1 MDPSWRGV
9 IKSSTEVCFSPEKM
23 QLQDLSHGQPLRDFA
38 RVPHVP
44 KVKVHWTNV
53 KGLESLTFAFP
64 APWALTHLEMMLHD
78 YGSHDDHPPLSAV
91 LDAIMSCKDTLRV
104 CSMWAAIASIEPAVL
119 ARPAVKFPVLES
131 LALHDEGACL
141 ALLISAP
148 NLRNLFIEGNPTCD
162 GGADNRY
169 ISEEQAL
176 FRLKTLLDSSDD
188 CPHLRS
194 LALFNSDLDKG
205 DLVALLRRLP
215 SLTELDLIEI
225 WDAEATPAIF
235 DALTRK
241 PEDPAS
247 LTFLPALTSLTIC
260 DGADGESTR
269 HSVWSWYKVVV
280 KSRLN
285 PLTLNG
291 TKLACLQECHTVSE
305 HSLGFGVRGG
315 EGDITLESLDELMS
329 EDGSDADSWD
339 MSSVESADEAGP

>member
-1 MDPSWRGV
+1 MDFPCSIDVR
-9 IKSSTEVCFSPEKM
+9 SPTEVTISIKETQPERRDHHPSFG
-23 QLQDLSHGQPLRDFA
+23 DLAGVS
-38 RVPHVP
+38 
-44 KVKVHWTNV
+44 KVEVRWFKVEGWLPPT
-53 KGLESLTFAFP
+53 LAFP
-64 APWALTHLEMMLHD
+64 VTWALTHLEMQLHD
-78 YGSHDDHPPLSAV
+78 YCSHDDHPPLSAV
-91 LDAIMSCKDTLRV
+91 LDAIISCKDTLRV
-104 CSMWAAIASIEPAVL
+104 CSVWAAIASIEPAVL
-119 ARPAVKFPVLES
+119 ARPVVAFPALET

-148 NLRNLFIEGNPTCD
+148 SLRNLFIEGNPTCD

-176 FRLKTLLDSSDD
+176 FRLKTLLDRSGD

-215 SLTELDLIEI
+215 SLTQLDLIEI

-241 PEDPAS
+241 TEDPVS

-260 DGADGESTR
+260 DGTDGGFTR
-269 HSVWSWYKVVV
+269 HPFWSWYKVVV
-280 KSRLN
+280 KSRLI
-285 PLTLNG
+285 PLTING
-291 TKLACLQECHTVSE
+291 TQLACLQECHTVSE

-315 EGDITLESLDELMS
+315 EGDITLGNLDELMS
-329 EDGSDADSWD
+329 EDGSDVDSWD
-339 MSSVESADEAGP
+339 MSSVESADGAEA

>member
-1 MDPSWRGV
+1 MDFPCSIDVR
-9 IKSSTEVCFSPEKM
+9 SPTEVTISIKETQPERRDHYPSFG
-23 QLQDLSHGQPLRDFA
+23 DLAGVS
-38 RVPHVP
+38 
-44 KVKVHWTNV
+44 KVEVRWFKVEGWLPPT
-53 KGLESLTFAFP
+53 LAFP
-64 APWALTHLEMMLHD
+64 VTWALTHLEMQLHD
-78 YGSHDDHPPLSAV
+78 YCSHDDHPPLSAV
-91 LDAIMSCKDTLRV
+91 LDAIISCKDTLRV
-104 CSMWAAIASIEPAVL
+104 CSVWAAIASIEPAVL
-119 ARPAVKFPVLES
+119 ARPVVAFPALET

-148 NLRNLFIEGNPTCD
+148 SLRNLFIEGNPTCD

-176 FRLKTLLDSSDD
+176 FRLKTLLDRSGD

-205 DLVALLRRLP
+205 DL
-215 SLTELDLIEI
+215 
-225 WDAEATPAIF
+225 
-235 DALTRK
+235 

-260 DGADGESTR
+260 DGADGGSTR

-280 KSRLN
+280 KSRLI

-315 EGDITLESLDELMS
+315 EGDITLGNLDELMS
-329 EDGSDADSWD
+329 EDGSDVDSWD
-339 MSSVESADEAGP
+339 MSSVESADGAEA